1 MNDDAGTAAGNVGG
15 RMDVV
20 AVLLAAGGGTRFAG
34 ATHKLLAMLDGR
46 PVFEHAVESVLAADV
61 GAVVVVTGGVELA
74 LPDGVTV
81 AHNPA
86 WADGQ
91 ATSLRAG
98 VEAAAALG
106 AEAVVVGLADQPFV
120 PPAAWRAVATA
131 PAEWP
136 IVVAAYDG
144 RRGPNPVR
152 LARSMWPSL
161 PMSGDEG
168 ARSLIRGNPSLVREV
183 PCSGSAADIDTLED
197 LNRWTSS

>member
-1 MNDDAGTAAGNVGG
+1 
-15 RMDVV
+15 MDVV

-61 GAVVVVTGGVELA
+61 GAVVVVTGAVELA
-74 LPDGVTV
+74 LPEGVTV
-81 AHNPA
+81 ARNPA
-86 WADGQ
+86 WAEGQ

-131 PAEWP
+131 SAEWP

-161 PMSGDEG
+161 PMWGDEG